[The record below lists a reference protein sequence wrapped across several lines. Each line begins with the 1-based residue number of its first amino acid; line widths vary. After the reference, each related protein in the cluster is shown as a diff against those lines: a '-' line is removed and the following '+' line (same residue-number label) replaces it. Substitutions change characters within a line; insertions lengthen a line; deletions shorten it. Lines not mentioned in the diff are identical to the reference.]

1 MRKLMFIEIYFI
13 QEIIEVSKMKK
24 EYKVKLI
31 TIYMLNSR
39 LIIKI
44 IIGEILIRKWK
55 IIFRFMMEIIMP
67 FKSINIKTKIF

>member
-1 MRKLMFIEIYFI
+1 MFIEIYFI

-55 IIFRFMMEIIMP
+55 IIFRFMMETIMP
-67 FKSINIKTKIF
+67 FKSINFKTKIC